1 MPDPYTTLLRRLLL
15 WTFVCCVSAAPS
27 FVWAGGLNGNGRG
40 NPGPFDRGAM
50 AFGVALFIL
59 LYTAAT
65 STEAFERFHAR
76 PFVRRTLYIGYGVR
90 VGLSIAFPIGMG
102 ADLLPGM
109 ISVSAVEK
117 LGFDP
122 RSFGG
127 TFATTLLQ
135 GAILNVLVFLF
146 MFVVYG
152 VQRMTMKPPATVAP
166 PGFEVVLPAQPV
178 AAPPADAR

>member
-15 WTFVCCVSAAPS
+15 WTFVCGVSAAPS
-27 FVWAGGLNGNGRG
+27 FVMAGGLNGRSPSGG
-40 NPGPFDRGAM
+40 NFDRGAM

-76 PFVRRTLYIGYGVR
+76 AFVRRTLYIGYAVR
-90 VGLSIAFPIGMG
+90 VGLSVAFPIGVG
-102 ADLLPGM
+102 VDLLPGM
-109 ISVSAVEK
+109 LSVSMVEK
-117 LGFDP
+117 LGLDP

-127 TFATTLLQ
+127 TFATTLVQ

-166 PGFEVVLPAQPV
+166 PGFDVVLPAQPV
-178 AAPPADAR
+178 AAPPAADAH